1 MYVSISTMNTG
12 RCIYFL
18 TGIVRIRL
26 KYRVEKE
33 KRKKDESNKKEKK
46 EKYCPK

>member
-18 TGIVRIRL
+18 TSIVRIRL